1 MKNKWNHNRGFT
13 LIELLVV
20 IAIIAILAAILFPV
34 FAKAREK
41 ARQATCESNLKQ
53 IGNAMLMYSEDN
65 DEKLVSAWSGTIW
78 YSEAGTSAYKWMD
91 CIYPYIKATGV
102 FHCPDDPGWNS
113 SSGKFVPASQMAAG
127 YQDHNDY
134 GSYAINSSYWNCQ
147 DWRRE
152 YGPGNANGNIKLSS
166 LKQPSQTIWVADAQ
180 GSFQFDW
187 NGGSIGNPVNPVPT
201 QYCAG
206 AGLAIGENVSQSDN
220 LTDGALQE
228 VHGGPDLSNVL
239 WCDGHVKSMRMSQL
253 ITTNTAGNGIGEYGY
268 FTMAG
273 PNQ

>member
-53 IGNAMLMYSEDN
+53 IGNALIMYSQDN
-65 DEKLVSAWSGTIW
+65 DERLVTAWNGTIY

-91 CIYPYIKATGV
+91 CIYPYIKATAV
-102 FHCPDDPGWNS
+102 FHCPDDPGWNGD
-113 SSGKFVPASQMAAG
+113 SGQFVPASKMAAG
-127 YQDHNDY
+127 YQDYLDY
-134 GSYAINSSYWNCQ
+134 GSYAINSSYWALQ

-152 YGPGNANGNIKLSS
+152 YGPGNANGAIMLSS

-187 NGGSIGNPVNPVPT
+187 ANGSPNPTPT
-201 QYCAG
+201 NYCAG
-206 AGLAIGENVSQSDN
+206 AGLAIGQNVSN
-220 LTDGALQE
+220 ANHLTDGALQE
-228 VHGGPDLSNVL
+228 VHGGPDISNIL
-239 WCDGHVKSMRMSQL
+239 WCDGHVKAMHMSQL
-253 ITTNTAGNGIGEYGY
+253 ITTNTAGNGVGLYGY